1 MASETSLVNDRKTKS
16 TEPHVSDHIVV
27 TYWHQIVNKILTA
40 ASNYFTQIDYFRP
53 YKPSFMRPSLVI
65 IRFHIRHVLR
75 NKYVMKHLDFNLFGQ
90 SVNSRFYH
98 GHAII
103 SRLGFVEG
111 ERNHTVWYFS

>member
-1 MASETSLVNDRKTKS
+1 
-16 TEPHVSDHIVV
+16 
-27 TYWHQIVNKILTA
+27 
-40 ASNYFTQIDYFRP
+40 
-53 YKPSFMRPSLVI
+53 MRPSLVI

-111 ERNHTVWYFS
+111 ERNHTVWYFTLNVTTRELVIRAEIIEI